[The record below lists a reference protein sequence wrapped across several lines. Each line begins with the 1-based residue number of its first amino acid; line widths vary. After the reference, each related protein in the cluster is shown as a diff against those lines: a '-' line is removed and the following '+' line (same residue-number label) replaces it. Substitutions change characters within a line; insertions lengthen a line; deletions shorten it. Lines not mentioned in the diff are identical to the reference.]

1 MAQSIFET
9 ERRRGR
15 SGFLSNRALKCLMAI
30 SLAVTAS
37 TGLSEEESSPSVEAA
52 SEDSKIMNRVQLVG
66 VIADGSTPNAGI
78 AVIKDSVTGRS
89 YALRTGESL
98 PGVAH
103 IVLTDVK
110 RDSLEFTAIH
120 QKYVVRPFIN
130 TDDKDEFQ
138 SLAQKTDSPE
148 ERVGESAD
156 QGPGLFETMTT
167 GQISDREPNSIS
179 LEAIKEL
186 QKKYESL
193 TKDSP
198 ERAPMRAEGRPG
210 DSGLIETKPVSNSD
224 RQDDVIYES
233 DEDSEEEF

>member
-1 MAQSIFET
+1 MAGTNFET
-9 ERRRGR
+9 ERKDL
-15 SGFLSNRALKCLMAI
+15 SGFLPSRVLKCLIAM
-30 SLAVTAS
+30 SLAVTPA
-37 TGLSEEESSPSVEAA
+37 TGWSEEENSPTVEAV
-52 SEDSKIMNRVQLVG
+52 SEDGKIMNRVQLVG

-110 RDSLEFTAIH
+110 RDSLEFTAID

-130 TDDKDEFQ
+130 LDSKDESQ
-138 SLAQKTDSPE
+138 SLAQKTDSAE
-148 ERVGESAD
+148 DREGESAD

-193 TKDSP
+193 TKDSS

-224 RQDDVIYES
+224 RQDDVIYEN

>member
-1 MAQSIFET
+1 MAGSNFET
-9 ERRRGR
+9 EGNNP
-15 SGFLSNRALKCLMAI
+15 SGFISNRLLKYLIAM
-30 SLAVTAS
+30 SLAVTAA
-37 TGLSEEESSPSVEAA
+37 TGLSEEENSPTVEAV
-52 SEDSKIMNRVQLVG
+52 SEDGKIMNRVQLVG
-66 VIADGSTPNAGI
+66 VIADGSIPNAGI

-110 RDSLEFTAIH
+110 RDSLEFTAID

-130 TDDKDEFQ
+130 TDSKDESQ
-138 SLAQKTDSPE
+138 SLAQKTE
-148 ERVGESAD
+148 ETEDRVGESAD
-156 QGPGLFETMTT
+156 QGPGLFEMMTN

-186 QKKYESL
+186 QKKYENL
-193 TKDSP
+193 TKESS
-198 ERAPMRAEGRPG
+198 ERAPMRAEGRPS
-210 DSGLIETKPVSNSD
+210 DSGRIETNPASNSD
-224 RQDDVIYES
+224 GQDGVIYEN